1 MYVPLY
7 IKTNYSLLSSV
18 IKIDTLIERAKQ
30 NHFSSLAI
38 TDNNMF
44 GTMEF
49 YQKCKAAGIHAII
62 GLEIEL
68 ENDINLKTKI
78 TLDLPT
84 GNILENGIETTETT
98 NMKTVFK
105 RI

>member
-1 MYVPLY
+1 MA
-7 IKTNYSLLSSV
+7 
-18 IKIDTLIERAKQ
+18 LI
-30 NHFSSLAI
+30 I
-38 TDNNMF
+38 TVN
-44 GTMEF
+44 
-49 YQKCKAAGIHAII
+49 IP
-62 GLEIEL
+62 
-68 ENDINLKTKI
+68 KI